1 MRPFSPIAAAATL
14 LLRAG
19 WAPFAVLIAH
29 QVLSRSAYRQ
39 SLDFAMHF
47 SGGMAIAYFLY
58 HALGLF
64 APMLGELRALGR
76 YLFTFALAC
85 TIGMFWEFG
94 ELFSDVFLRTRIQ
107 RSIGETMRDLFADMT
122 GALLSLALIAI
133 VSALRRRS
141 RT

>member
-1 MRPFSPIAAAATL
+1 MPQFKPISAAASL

-19 WAPFAVLIAH
+19 WAPVAVLIAH
-29 QVLSRSAYRQ
+29 QVISRSAYRQ
-39 SLDFAMHF
+39 PLDFAMHF

-58 HALGLF
+58 HALGFF
-64 APMLGELRALGR
+64 APVLGELRIFAR

-85 TIGMFWEFG
+85 TVGLFWEFG

-107 RSIGETMRDLFADMT
+107 RSIGETMRDLFADTT
-122 GALLSLALIAI
+122 GALLSLTLVAI
-133 VSALRRRS
+133 VSALRRR

>member
-1 MRPFSPIAAAATL
+1 MRQFSPITATAAL

-19 WAPFAVLIAH
+19 WAPVAVLIAH

-58 HALGLF
+58 HALRLF
-64 APMLGELRALGR
+64 SPLLGELRLLGR

-85 TIGMFWEFG
+85 TIGLFWEFG

-107 RSIGETMRDLFADMT
+107 RSIGETMRDLFADTT
-122 GALLSLALIAI
+122 GALLALTLVALAS
-133 VSALRRRS
+133 VLRRKP